1 MELLDNDMNLVK
13 INIMVSTHENG
24 HDNFFVKGSKLLE
37 TFSLIFRYTWLLAF
51 NRVIFAGYNF

>member
-1 MELLDNDMNLVK
+1 VK
-13 INIMVSTHENG
+13 INIMVSTHKNG
-24 HDNFFVKGSKLLE
+24 HGNFFVKGSKLLE